1 MQSTL
6 DHIRPLHHVELDMQE
21 LEDSDEDEDELE
33 LGDGRLEELVGR
45 AESGDLNIEDLTAKE
60 LSNFRAELKKGS
72 LDGSQNASKDAW
84 WHRSPTAGSGKP
96 MVVDC
101 SKMKQKAVAIPS
113 HICCGEGRKPHAS
126 VALASL
132 SVVYAYVHT
141 MKAFGGSWAWAPM
154 EAVPQLLH
162 LCPIICSH
170 QVYNSAVECLQAS
183 LEAAASLP
191 AGPFGAEFEF
201 HCLADAQALIRSS
214 ASNCASA
221 LQDISLL
228 FEECL
233 AGGGCGR
240 SGKLRRGLKKLEF
253 LASFVYHHFEL
264 LQPLAEALNTFAE
277 DWARMTTLEMD

>member
-1 MQSTL
+1 MQSIL
-6 DHIRPLHHVELDMQE
+6 DQVRPLHQVELDMQE
-21 LEDSDEDEDELE
+21 LEDSDEDEEALE

-45 AESGDLNIEDLTAKE
+45 AESGDLDIEDLTAKE

-72 LDGSQNASKDAW
+72 LDGSENASKDAW
-84 WHRSPTAGSGKP
+84 WHRAPTAASRKP
-96 MVVDC
+96 IVVNC
-101 SKMKQKAVAIPS
+101 SEMKQKAIVIPS

-126 VALASL
+126 VALTSL

-141 MKAFGGSWAWAPM
+141 LQAFGGSWAWAPM

-170 QVYNSAVECLQAS
+170 QVYNSVVECLQAS

-191 AGPFGAEFEF
+191 VGVFEAEFELQ
-201 HCLADAQALIRSS
+201 CLADAQALIRTS
-214 ASNCASA
+214 AITCASA
-221 LQDISLL
+221 MQDISLL

-264 LQPLAEALNTFAE
+264 IQPLAEAVNTFAE
-277 DWARMTTLEMD
+277 DWPRMTTLEMD